1 MERLILLVVVL
12 VPLAAPLVGQG
23 VGGGQSGKR
32 ALLPREREIAL
43 ARSAGPAA
51 VTDSATIYIL
61 TERGYEPAVK
71 GSNGA
76 ACYVSRDWVESIE
89 PHCFDAEGAGT
100 ILPLAMH
107 RVTLLHQGKSTTEA
121 DRDIAD
127 GIASGRFRL
136 PRRPAMSYMLSAAQS
151 LISEDGRKVGAWQPH
166 LMIYYP
172 YLTGADIGFTGAS
185 SSVFVVDAGRP
196 TANIVIVMKDFVQP

>member
-1 MERLILLVVVL
+1 MERLILLGMVL
-12 VPLAAPLVGQG
+12 SLATPLDGQG

-89 PHCFDAEGAGT
+89 PHCFDAEGAQT
-100 ILPLAMH
+100 ILALAMH
-107 RVTLLHQGKSTTEA
+107 RVILLHQGKSTTEA
-121 DRDIAD
+121 DREIAD
-127 GIASGRFRL
+127 GISSGRFRL

-172 YLTGADIGFTGAS
+172 YLTAADIGLTGTS